1 MAVRIP
7 TTRAEIPGLLLRDL
21 LTIGTLDRRLR
32 HDRARWE
39 GATEAVRPVPAGADW
54 RAVLSAL
61 GYQVDGRPAGGHLLR
76 WRGRAVAVVHVK
88 ASASELG
95 RLDGEGRPPEGALL
109 DDCIGEGVGYGLLTA
124 GARCR
129 LFDLTGDDAGMTS
142 RYLELDAAVLRPADR
157 PFLALLGPA
166 HLAEGGFSSLVAEV
180 AALGAGLRKRLDER
194 IRRVALPA
202 LARGLEAWA
211 AAHDVDLARDSRLA
225 ELEQATVTQLVRL
238 LFLLI
243 AESARYLPADDD
255 GGRRCSITA
264 LVREAA
270 GARERLDGRSTSLWD
285 RAQAAIRAV
294 DGTAAAERISIG
306 DPEYANVLVAL
317 GHDAETDRGVDH
329 ATLRVGHLGHIYE
342 ALLSVRLT
350 VDVASGSL
358 LWMTHAGGRKS
369 GGVHYTRTELVRHLV
384 RQSVEPAFE
393 RHLGEVR
400 ALAEHDP
407 AAGARHLLDFAVV
420 DPACGSAH
428 FLVEVV
434 RVLADRTMR
443 FLAGNPL
450 PEIGERVA
458 RLRAGAL
465 AGSTIDDAALI
476 RRLVLNHCVH
486 GVDISPMAAEVAK
499 LSLCLGSFVPGLGP
513 AGLGGNLCVG
523 NSLLL
528 SWPGTFPR
536 VFARDRPGFD
546 AVVGNPP
553 WDEVVV
559 DDLQFYGLHAP
570 GIRALAEGAR
580 TGAIAELLERRPELV
595 RRLRE
600 AKAAAAA
607 TRDHLRQTDSYRLP
621 GFPDLYR
628 LFCVRYRE
636 LLRDGGEL
644 GVVLPRSA
652 FVAAGSSGFRE
663 WLFQRTTCHRIDL
676 LVNRRL
682 WIFDTHPQYTIA
694 LVSAAALE
702 PPPGHRV
709 RVAGVAESLEQWQ
722 RQSASDGVKVPE
734 MAFGPGR
741 MVPLLRDERE
751 ARLLAHLRQGDRFPL
766 GPGGRWHCFGVQEL
780 NETFDRGLWANAR
793 DGVPLW
799 KGESFDQYH
808 PSGVEARLCPVTPAV
823 LRRVRK
829 PRPGWES
836 MVGARETLAARQAAV
851 LRELGRARVAFRDV
865 SRATDSRTIRACLV
879 PPAVLLTNK
888 APYLAFVGGG
898 PSEQAACLAVMNSIP
913 FDWQAR
919 RYIETNVNF
928 FILEALCVPRLS
940 DDDLVAIAR
949 AAARLS
955 CVDDRLAD
963 FAAALGIEP
972 VALAP
977 DAREQLRIEI
987 DARVARAWNLTSDDI
1002 AVMLRD
1008 FTRDA
1013 VPPAYRARLQ
1023 ARLAEL

>member
-1 MAVRIP
+1 MAVRSP
-7 TTRAEIPGLLLRDL
+7 TLRAEIPGLLLRDL

-39 GATEAVRPVPAGADW
+39 RATDAVRPVPAGADW
-54 RAVLSAL
+54 RAVLGAL
-61 GYQVDGRPAGGHLLR
+61 GYRVDGRPGGGHLLR
-76 WRGRAVAVVHVK
+76 WRGRPVAVVHAK
-88 ASASELG
+88 TSASELG
-95 RLDGEGRPPEGALL
+95 RLDVEGRPPEGALL
-109 DDCIGEGVGYGLLTA
+109 VDCIEAGVPYGLLTA

-129 LFDLTGDDAGMTS
+129 LFDLSGEDAGMTS
-142 RYLELDAAVLRPADR
+142 RYLELDADVLRPADR

-166 HLAEGGFSSLVAEV
+166 HLAEGGFASLVAEV
-180 AALGAGLRKRLDER
+180 ASHGAGLRRRLDER

-211 AAHDVDLARDSRLA
+211 AAHDVDLARESRLA
-225 ELEQATVTQLVRL
+225 ELERAAMTQLVRL

-243 AESARYLPADDD
+243 AESARYLPADDA
-255 GGRRCSITA
+255 GGQPCSIAA

-270 GARERLDGRSTSLWD
+270 GARGRLDGRSTSLWD

-294 DGTAAAERISIG
+294 DGMAAAERISIA
-306 DPEYANVLVAL
+306 DPEYADVLHAL
-317 GHDAETDRGVDH
+317 GHDVESDRGDDH

-342 ALLSVRLT
+342 ALLALRLT
-350 VDVASGSL
+350 VDAASGSL
-358 LWMTHAGGRKS
+358 RWTSHAGGRKS

-384 RQSVEPAFE
+384 GQSVEPAFE
-393 RHLGEVR
+393 RHLGDVR
-400 ALAEHDP
+400 ALAERDA

-434 RVLADRTMR
+434 RVLADRTVR
-443 FLAGNPL
+443 FLAGHPL
-450 PEIGERVA
+450 PELGERVA

-486 GVDISPMAAEVAK
+486 GVDISPMAAEVAR

-513 AGLGGNLCVG
+513 ADLGENLRVG

-528 SWPGTFPR
+528 PWPAAFPR
-536 VFARDRPGFD
+536 VFARGRPGFD

-553 WDEVVV
+553 WDEVMV

-570 GIRALAEGAR
+570 GIRALAEDAR

-600 AKAAAAA
+600 AKADAAAA
-607 TRDHLRQTDSYRLP
+607 RDHLRRTDSYRLP

-628 LFCVRYRE
+628 LFCARYRE

-663 WLFQRTTCHRIDL
+663 WLFERMTCHRIDL

-682 WIFDTHPQYTIA
+682 WVFDTHPQYTIA
-694 LVSAAALE
+694 LVSAAARE

-709 RVAGVAESLEQWQ
+709 RVAGVAESLEQWG
-722 RQSASDGVKVPE
+722 RQSASDGVRVPE
-734 MAFGPGR
+734 KAFGPGH
-741 MVPLLRDERE
+741 MVPLVRDEAE
-751 ARLLAHLRQGDRFPL
+751 ARLLAQLRRGDPFPL
-766 GPGGRWHCFGVQEL
+766 GPDGRWQCFGVQEL

-793 DGVPLW
+793 EGVPLW

-808 PSGVEARLCPVTPAV
+808 PSGVGARPCPVTPAV

-829 PRPGWES
+829 PRPGSAS
-836 MVGARETLAARQAAV
+836 MVGARETPAARRASV

-888 APYLAFVGGG
+888 APYLTFVRGG
-898 PSEQAACLAVMNSIP
+898 PAEQAACLAVMNSIP

-928 FILEALCVPRLS
+928 FIIEALCVPRLS
-940 DDDLVAIAR
+940 DDDLVAVAR

-955 CVDDRLAD
+955 CVDDRFTD

-972 VALAP
+972 VALVP

-987 DARVARAWNLTSDDI
+987 DARVARAWNLTSDDLT
-1002 AVMLRD
+1002 VMLRD

-1013 VPPAYRARLQ
+1013 VPSAYRARLL
-1023 ARLAEL
+1023 ARLGEL